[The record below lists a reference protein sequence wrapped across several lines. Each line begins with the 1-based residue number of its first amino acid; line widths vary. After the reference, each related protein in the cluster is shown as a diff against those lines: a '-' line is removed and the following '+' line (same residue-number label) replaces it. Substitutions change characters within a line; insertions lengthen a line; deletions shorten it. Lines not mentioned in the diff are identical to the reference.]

1 VKEALTHEQE
11 TPAVQQKRYS
21 LLQRMYIRCM
31 EWIQTPAGIW
41 VLFFIAFAESSF
53 FPLPPDIFLI
63 ALCVA
68 APKKSFHFA
77 FVCSAGSVLGGAFG
91 YGLGLAFMDTL
102 GVHILDLYQLG
113 DKYEVAQ
120 RLYQEHDALAVA
132 AAGFTPL
139 PYKLFTITAGAFK
152 VNFFTFLLVSLVS
165 RAARFFLVS
174 ALIYKFG
181 APIQYFIN
189 KYFNILTIIFLL
201 LLVGGFV
208 LIKMI
213 L

>member
-1 VKEALTHEQE
+1 MNKTSISTEDQHKQ
-11 TPAVQQKRYS
+11 YS

-41 VLFFIAFAESSF
+41 ALFFIAVAESSF
-53 FPLPPDIFLI
+53 FPIPPDVFLI

-77 FVCSAGSVLGGAFG
+77 LVCSAGSVLGGALG

-102 GVHILDLYQLG
+102 GVRILDLYQLN
-113 DKYEVAQ
+113 DKYEVVQ
-120 RLYQEHDALAVA
+120 QLYQDYDALAVA

-152 VNFFTFLLVSLVS
+152 VNFVTFILASLVS
-165 RAARFFLVS
+165 RAARFFIVS

-181 APIQYFIN
+181 APIQHFIT
-189 KYFNILTIIFLL
+189 KYFNILTLVFLL

-208 LIKMI
+208 VMKLM

>member
-1 VKEALTHEQE
+1 MNKTSISTEDQHKQ
-11 TPAVQQKRYS
+11 YS

-41 VLFFIAFAESSF
+41 ALFFIAVAESSF
-53 FPLPPDIFLI
+53 FPIPPDVFLI

-77 FVCSAGSVLGGAFG
+77 LVCSAGSVLGGALG

-102 GVHILDLYQLG
+102 GVRILDLYQLN
-113 DKYEVAQ
+113 DKYEVVQ
-120 RLYQEHDALAVA
+120 QLYQDYDALAVA

-152 VNFFTFLLVSLVS
+152 VNFVTFILASLVS
-165 RAARFFLVS
+165 RAARFFIVS

-181 APIQYFIN
+181 APIQHFIT
-189 KYFNILTIIFLL
+189 KYFNILTLVFLL

-208 LIKMI
+208 VMKLI

>member
-1 VKEALTHEQE
+1 MNEIPISAEEQHK
-11 TPAVQQKRYS
+11 QYS

-41 VLFFIAFAESSF
+41 VLFFIAVAESSF
-53 FPLPPDIFLI
+53 FPIPPDVFLI

-77 FVCSAGSVLGGAFG
+77 LVCSAGSVLGGALG
-91 YGLGLAFMDTL
+91 YGLGFTFMDTL
-102 GVHILDLYQLG
+102 GVRILDLYQLN
-113 DKYEVAQ
+113 DKYEIVQ
-120 RLYQEHDALAVA
+120 QLYQDYDALAVA

-152 VNFFTFLLVSLVS
+152 VNFLTFILASLVS
-165 RAARFFLVS
+165 RAARFFIVS

-181 APIQYFIN
+181 APIQHFIT
-189 KYFNILTIIFLL
+189 KYFNILTLVFLL

-208 LIKMI
+208 VMKLM